1 MEGKVVLVTGANAGI
16 GKATALALAKEGA
29 VVVLTARCRE
39 KGLAAQR
46 EIQQKSGNSQVDL
59 MISDFLLLEQVHQ
72 LASSFASKYDRL
84 DVLINNA
91 GLILSERKETV
102 DGNEATLQVNHLA
115 PFLLTSLLME
125 KLLHAPSARVINVSS
140 DAHKGARSIGNTI
153 DELNFA
159 KGYSA
164 FGAYSQSKLANVLF
178 TRELARRVEPSEMT
192 VNSLHPGVVRTRFG
206 VDGDIHGF
214 FRYVL
219 MVLRPFMSTPTTGA
233 KTSVFLASSPT
244 VEGVTGKYFVRS
256 KLAEPS
262 EVAKNE
268 ALAKKL
274 WDMSV
279 TLTGATW

>member
-16 GKATALALAKEGA
+16 GKATALALAKKGA
-29 VVVLTARCRE
+29 TVVLTARSRE

-46 EIQQKSGNSQVDL
+46 EIQQQSGNSHVDL
-59 MISDFLLLEQVHQ
+59 LLSDFLLLEQVRQ
-72 LASSFASKYDRL
+72 LASSFASRYERL

-102 DGNEATLQVNHLA
+102 DGNEATIQVNHLA

-125 KLLHAPSARVINVSS
+125 KLLQAPAARVINVSS

-178 TRELARRVEPSEMT
+178 TQELARRVNPSQLT

-206 VDGDIHGF
+206 VDGDMHGV

-219 MVLRPFMSTPTTGA
+219 MLLRPFMSTPATGA
-233 KTSVFLASSPT
+233 KTSVYLASSPA
-244 VEGVTGKYFVRS
+244 VEGVTGKYFARS
-256 KLAEPS
+256 KVAEPS

-268 ALAKKL
+268 GLAKKL
-274 WDMSV
+274 WEMSV
-279 TLTGATW
+279 ALTGASW

>member
-16 GKATALALAKEGA
+16 GKATALGLAKMGA
-29 VVVLTARCRE
+29 TVVITARNQE

-46 EIQQKSGNSQVDL
+46 EIQQKSGNSKVEL
-59 MISDFLLLEQVHQ
+59 MLSDFLVLEQVQQ
-72 LASSFASKYDRL
+72 LASTFVSKHKTL

-91 GLILSERKETV
+91 GLILSDRKETV

-115 PFLLTSLLME
+115 PFLLTSLLLE
-125 KLLHAPSARVINVSS
+125 CLQRAPSARVINVSS
-140 DAHKGARSIGNTI
+140 DAHKGARSIGKTM

-164 FGAYSQSKLANVLF
+164 FGAYCQSKLANVLF
-178 TRELARRVEPSEMT
+178 TRELAKRVDPSNIT

-214 FRYVL
+214 FGYML
-219 MVLRPFMSTPTTGA
+219 MLLRPFMSTPTTGA
-233 KTSVFLASSPT
+233 KTSVFLASSPA
-244 VEGVTGKYFVRS
+244 VEGVTGKYFARS
-256 KLAEPS
+256 KMAEPS
-262 EVAKNE
+262 EVAKDDE
-268 ALAKKL
+268 LAKRL

-279 TLTGATW
+279 TLTGASW